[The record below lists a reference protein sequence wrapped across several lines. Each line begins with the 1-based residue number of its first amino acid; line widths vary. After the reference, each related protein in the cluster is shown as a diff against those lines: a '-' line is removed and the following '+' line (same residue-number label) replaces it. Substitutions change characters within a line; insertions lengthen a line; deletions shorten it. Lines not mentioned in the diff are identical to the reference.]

1 MSTINWENALGGD
14 WADGTNWELGLVP
27 ASNDD
32 VQIALPGIYAVSI
45 TSDVSAANLTINAAG
60 GTLDESGA
68 GSLALSGDLSLY
80 NGAVFLNGANSIG
93 AVELAGGLLAVGT
106 GGALGNSLVLFYEG
120 ELLATTTEALTASMT
135 FDGTPTI
142 AAATGQTLSLEGDEE
157 LNGFGPSTLTF
168 GAPGE
173 AGTVLWEPTNF
184 QLLSVSPEI
193 SRHPDGKARF
203 WEFRRRLDR
212 LVVGVEFG

>member
-60 GTLDESGA
+60 GTLDKSGA

-93 AVELAGGLLAVGT
+93 AVQLAGGLLAVGN

-120 ELLATTTEALTASMT
+120 ELLATTTEALTAGILS
-135 FDGTPTI
+135 
-142 AAATGQTLSLEGDEE
+142 TG
-157 LNGFGPSTLTF
+157 
-168 GAPGE
+168 
-173 AGTVLWEPTNF
+173 
-184 QLLSVSPEI
+184 
-193 SRHPDGKARF
+193 
-203 WEFRRRLDR
+203 RRRSRPPQARHCLSKAAR
-212 LVVGVEFG
+212 S